1 MTALETE
8 MENLYCGVP
17 AEYLNII
24 QVIFTKNQNQL
35 FAQYAFLFVV
45 RSPTCFGQIYW
56 PFSGSHKQ

>member
-8 MENLYCGVP
+8 TENLYCGVP

-35 FAQYAFLFVV
+35 LAQYAFLFVV
-45 RSPTCFGQIYW
+45 RSSMCFGQIYW
-56 PFSGSHKQ
+56 PF